1 MFKST
6 FRLAFLLVLLLALKT
21 AAAQDAN
28 EAIENM
34 LAYREKQTRSI
45 IKYITEAAATGAWH
59 LRREPWGTLANR
71 GSGNGCLAPEGNHG
85 ER

>member
-28 EAIENM
+28 EA
-34 LAYREKQTRSI
+34 YRIYAGLPRKTDSEYYQIHKF
-45 IKYITEAAATGAWH
+45 
-59 LRREPWGTLANR
+59 P
-71 GSGNGCLAPEGNHG
+71 P
-85 ER
+85 